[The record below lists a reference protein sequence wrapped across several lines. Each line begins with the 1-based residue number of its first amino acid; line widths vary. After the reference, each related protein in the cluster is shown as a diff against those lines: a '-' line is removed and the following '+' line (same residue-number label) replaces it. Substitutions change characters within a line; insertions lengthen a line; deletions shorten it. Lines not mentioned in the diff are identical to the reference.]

1 MQICNSQK
9 LRSFTLPWLPIKPL
23 LPALLFFGVWQGMT
37 TFGSLPTFILPSP
50 ARVAQRFWQTVND
63 GSLWQHTA
71 VTLSQTLS
79 GLTLGVL
86 TAVLLAYLLHQ
97 SPALEQILAPYI
109 VASQAVPMVA
119 VAPLL
124 IIWFGPGFLSKLLI
138 CALIVFFPI
147 LTNTL
152 LGLRAVP
159 NDLRDLLSSLHAN
172 RWQTLRLLEIPATL
186 PYFLS
191 GLRIGATLSVI
202 GAVVGEF
209 IGAKAGLGFLIN
221 LARGQYD
228 TALVFVAIFTLVGMA
243 LGLYGM
249 VLGLER
255 MLIKRN
261 A

>member
-1 MQICNSQK
+1 MQTCITQK
-9 LRSFTLPWLPIKPL
+9 MRSFTPPRLPIKPL
-23 LPALLFFGVWQGMT
+23 LPALLFFGFWQT
-37 TFGSLPTFILPSP
+37 VTVFGNLPAFILPSP
-50 ARVAQRFWQTVND
+50 LRVVQRFLQALSD
-63 GSLWQHTA
+63 GSLLQHTT
-71 VTLSQTLS
+71 VTLLQILG
-79 GLTLGVL
+79 GLGLGML

-97 SPALEQILAPYI
+97 SPALERIIAPYI

-124 IIWFGPGFLSKLLI
+124 IIWFGPGYLSKLLI

-147 LTNTL
+147 FTNTL

-159 NDLRDLLSSLHAN
+159 ADLRDLLRSLRAN
-172 RWQTLRLLEIPATL
+172 HWQTLHLLEIPAVL
-186 PYFLS
+186 PYFFT

-228 TALVFVAIFTLVGMA
+228 TALVFVAIFTLIGMA

-249 VLGLER
+249 VIGLEKAI
-255 MLIKRN
+255 LKRH